1 MRSYFLKTAR
11 LGFSTWQDEDLPLA
25 LRLWSDPQ
33 VCRFIS
39 SRGFFTEEEIRLRLA
54 SEIKS
59 QKEKGWQYWPVFD
72 LESEELVGCCGLR
85 GEGELGFHLR
95 PAFWSKGLGYEAARA
110 AIDYAF
116 SSLGLKVILAGHN
129 PANKASEALL
139 MKLGFMRTGE
149 QYYEPTGLMHPVYEI
164 KA

>member
-1 MRSYFLKTAR
+1 MKARSLWDAVG
-11 LGFSTWQDEDLPLA
+11 LGE
-25 LRLWSDPQ
+25 
-33 VCRFIS
+33 
-39 SRGFFTEEEIRLRLA
+39 
-54 SEIKS
+54 
-59 QKEKGWQYWPVFD
+59 KE
-72 LESEELVGCCGLR
+72 
-85 GEGELGFHLR
+85 ELGFHLR